1 MSGETSSDV
10 GVVRLIKAYEPR
22 LDIRADRE
30 FVAMMGP
37 SNISTRRY
45 QADTKSNSQVVW
57 SQTTP
62 SVRIGVD
69 RTIEVDITFRVE
81 HALTVT
87 APPPPYVGGPPIL
100 NNNLH
105 SVTDFGPRA
114 YPLHSITEV
123 MSLRLNDQQFTWEP
137 SETVHGLLTYG
148 NTWQDRQYNMGAS
161 AHYPDQVWRYDNV
174 VGAARSPF
182 NSYLQCQSED
192 SRNIGFWATRI
203 NDTTFTIRCVEQIML
218 SPLTWADEV
227 QCLFGIQNIDFAMT
241 FKQPLERL
249 FSGDQFGSLFTT
261 SAVVPPVQYPFQAGD
276 LVNATYTIQDASLH
290 VTYLQPQASQII
302 PARLNYPYYQVRK
315 FTKNIDGTVEANVN
329 FPNKT
334 IYNNIT
340 LHEIPKRLLL
350 MASPVLPIVG
360 SGAFNGVRVTDAY
373 HHVDHFAAI
382 ETVTLNFDTQDGRLS
397 TLDSYDLWKIACK
410 NGYKRSWLSWSK
422 YMGSVLALE
431 FGTDLNLNPLLAP
444 GVRGNYQLSLEVQ
457 YRDIRNQDSLNN
469 PGDVSQLEPYTYK
482 AYLIIIPTGIMT
494 IENQLITVSIG
505 SITEQQVYDAPWAE
519 AGLRHEV
526 RNMYGAGS
534 FSNIWKAVKKVGKTA
549 APVAQ
554 GVADVLGDVFSAS
567 SDPRYQ
573 KAAMA
578 SKIASKAI
586 SKARGGAQVRAHSLS
601 RRM

>member
-45 QADTKSNSQVVW
+45 QADTLSTSQVVW

-69 RTIEVDITFRVE
+69 RTIEVDITFRM
-81 HALTVT
+81 TF
-87 APPPPYVGGPPIL
+87 APTNPASVVA
-100 NNNLH
+100 NNLYI
-105 SVTDFGPRA
+105 VTDFGPRA
-114 YPLHSITEV
+114 YPLHSICEV

-137 SETVHGLLTYG
+137 SEILHGLMTYG
-148 NTWQDRQYNMGAS
+148 NDWKDRQYNMGAT
-161 AHYPDQVWRYDNV
+161 AHLPDLVWRYDNV
-174 VGAARSPF
+174 AGSTRTPF
-182 NSYLQCQSED
+182 TSYLQSGPED
-192 SRNIGFWATRI
+192 SRNLGFWCTRVS
-203 NDTTFTIRCVEQIML
+203 DTEIDIRCVEQIML

-241 FKQPLERL
+241 FKPPLTRL
-249 FSGDQFGSLFTT
+249 FSGDQYGTVLQPAP
-261 SAVVPPVQYPFQAGD
+261 AVGENANPTVTVQ
-276 LVNATYTIQDASLH
+276 NASLH
-290 VTYLQPQASQII
+290 ISYLQPQASQII
-302 PARLNYPYYQVRK
+302 PARLNYPYYQLRK
-315 FTKNIDGTVEANVN
+315 FSQNIPTAVNAQALIPRTV
-329 FPNKT
+329 
-334 IYNNIT
+334 YNNIT
-340 LHEIPKRLLL
+340 LHEIPKRMLLF
-350 MASPVLPIVG
+350 ASPLLPTTA
-360 SGAFNGVRVTDAY
+360 SANRTDAPRTNDSF
-373 HHVDHFAAI
+373 HQADFFAAI
-382 ETVTLNFDTQDGRLS
+382 DSLTINFDTQDGRLS

-410 NGYKRSWLSWSK
+410 NGYKRSWLSWSQ

-457 YRDIRNQDSLNN
+457 YRDIRSSAALGSALTDQTEAKN
-469 PGDVSQLEPYTYK
+469 YK
-482 AYLIIIPTGIMT
+482 AYLVMVPTGIMT

-534 FSNIWKAVKKVGKTA
+534 FKNIWKAIKKVGTKA

-554 GVADVLGDVFSAS
+554 GVAEVLGDVLSSS

-573 KAAMA
+573 KAALA
-578 SKIASKAI
+578 SKVASKAI